1 MYPADCLYSKEHEW
15 IRVEG
20 DTCTLGIT
28 AFAQDELGE
37 IVFVEMPEVGDTF
50 EAHDEIG
57 TVESVKAVAEIFTP
71 VGCEILE
78 SNEALAD
85 RPELVNE
92 DPHGDGWMV
101 RMRIDPQSDDL
112 GDLMDASAYEAF
124 AAGGD

>member
-20 DTCTLGIT
+20 DTCALGIT

-37 IVFVEMPEVGDTF
+37 IVFVETPDVGDSF

-57 TVESVKAVAEIFTP
+57 TVESVKAVAEIYTP
-71 VGCEILE
+71 VGGEIVE
-78 SNEALAD
+78 VNEALAD
-85 RPELVNE
+85 SPELVNE

-101 RMRIDPQSDDL
+101 RLRIDPESPEL
-112 GDLMDASAYEAF
+112 GELMDAEAYEAF
-124 AAGGD
+124 AGGD